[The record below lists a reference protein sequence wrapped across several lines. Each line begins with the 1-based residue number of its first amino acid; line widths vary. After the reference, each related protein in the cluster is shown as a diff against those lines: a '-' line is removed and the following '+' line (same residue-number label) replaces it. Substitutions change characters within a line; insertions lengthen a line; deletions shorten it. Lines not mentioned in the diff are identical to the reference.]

1 MNPKLQALRY
11 LVAAIDAGSLRL
23 AALDLR
29 ISQPAL
35 SKAIQELENQFNA
48 PLLTR
53 SQSGVAA
60 TAQGQLLYEQAQKI
74 HQNLQLAHEQIQQLS
89 GQMVGKLTIGAVPLA
104 VMLLMPQTLQSFR
117 RDFPD
122 IQIRLSEELYIAQL
136 QRLRKG
142 DVDVAVAVGGIPYG
156 LSTTE
161 FHTEALLTTTMVVV
175 VRKGHPLRKAR
186 TLSDLARAPWV
197 YTGADTEQGYARV
210 LFLANGLPEPPVG
223 GIVNSTLA
231 LISLVTSSD
240 CIGLMPEQIANHP
253 LSKPFLT
260 VVNIKEKGLP
270 LTVGVIVKRSNAIKP
285 IVRHMIAHLHGAAG
299 LLA

>member
-35 SKAIQELENQFNA
+35 SKAIQELENQFGA

-89 GQMVGKLTIGAVPLA
+89 GHMVGKLTIGAVPLA

-142 DVDVAVAVGGIPYG
+142 EVDVAVGGIPYG

-186 TLSDLARAPWV
+186 ALSDLALAPWV
-197 YTGADTEQGYARV
+197 YTGANTEQGYARV
-210 LFLANGLPEPPVG
+210 LFLANGLAEPPVG
-223 GIVNSTLA
+223 AIVNSTLA

-270 LTVGVIVKRSNAIKP
+270 LTAGVIVKRSNAIKP
-285 IVRHMIAHLHGAAG
+285 LVQHLIAHLHGAAR